1 MRAGFDAGQ
10 MRSVGECARTRSRKS
25 IRRARFV
32 RERVL
37 FTFASRRRGD
47 VRARFFG
54 SLSINLSL
62 SQREFFFPEEREG
75 ALREKFFKVECA
87 RFQSK
92 RVDEERK
99 TSLRSKETTEGCSFP
114 AVLSP
119 LSVNSASKKVL

>member
-10 MRSVGECARTRSRKS
+10 MRSVGEYARTRSRKS
-25 IRRARFV
+25 TRRAHFV

-37 FTFASRRRGD
+37 FTFASRRKGD

-54 SLSINLSL
+54 SLSINLTL
-62 SQREFFFPEEREG
+62 SRESFFPGRERAPFGEN
-75 ALREKFFKVECA
+75 FFKVDCA

-92 RVDEERK
+92 RVDEKRI

>member
-10 MRSVGECARTRSRKS
+10 MRSVGEYARTRSRKS
-25 IRRARFV
+25 TRRAHFV

-37 FTFASRRRGD
+37 FTFASRRKGD

-62 SQREFFFPEEREG
+62 ERVFFPEERGG
-75 ALREKFFKVECA
+75 ALRGKFFKVDCA

-92 RVDEERK
+92 RVDEKRK
-99 TSLRSKETTEGCSFP
+99 TSLRSKETTEGRSFP
-114 AVLSP
+114 AVFSP

>member
-25 IRRARFV
+25 IRRAHFV

-37 FTFASRRRGD
+37 FTFASRRKGD

-62 SQREFFFPEEREG
+62 SLSLEREFFSQKREG
-75 ALREKFFKVECA
+75 ALREKFF
-87 RFQSK
+87 QS
-92 RVDEERK
+92 
-99 TSLRSKETTEGCSFP
+99 
-114 AVLSP
+114 
-119 LSVNSASKKVL
+119 